1 MGVVTSQK
9 LANAANRGIFFLSPE
24 SQSTST
30 LHRKPWR
37 PTCAHGHE
45 LEHRVLRRMQWKK
58 LERLCEEKQGILDI
72 FLKALRSHRDTAL
85 MPPDISQ
92 QSGPAKAGPPFVYP
106 NNPLEHS
113 NGAKAGWLG
122 G

>member
-1 MGVVTSQK
+1 MQPQSQAEVSGDYSVTEPS
-9 LANAANRGIFFLSPE
+9 LLSALNFSYRAVP
-24 SQSTST
+24 S
-30 LHRKPWR
+30 
-37 PTCAHGHE
+37 PTGPAPMKVCSE
-45 LEHRVLRRMQWKK
+45 
-58 LERLCEEKQGILDI
+58 ERLCEEKQGILDI